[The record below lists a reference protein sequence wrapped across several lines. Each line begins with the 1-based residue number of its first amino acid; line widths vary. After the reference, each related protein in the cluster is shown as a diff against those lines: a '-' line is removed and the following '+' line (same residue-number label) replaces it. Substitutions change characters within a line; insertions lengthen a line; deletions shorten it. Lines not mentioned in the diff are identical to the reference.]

1 MKSNLYRVALVGAA
15 GLKGR
20 ELNEVL
26 NQRNFPAA
34 DVRLLDD
41 DESLGQLEAAGDE
54 ASFIQKIRAD
64 QFENATACERA
75 GPARHQPER
84 HPAQQEVEGNA
95 HQAVRKAEEPPI
107 SGEDRRLAR
116 VAAEPAQLL
125 QCQPMAMR
133 DAGPAG
139 GQGDQP

>member
-20 ELNEVL
+20 VLNEVL

-34 DVRLLDD
+34 EVRLLDD

-64 QFENATACERA
+64 QFEHVGFSFFA
-75 GPARHQPER
+75 
-84 HPAQQEVEGNA
+84 
-95 HQAVRKAEEPPI
+95 
-107 SGEDRRLAR
+107 SGEAVAR
-116 VAAEPAQLL
+116 SHLM
-125 QCQPMAMR
+125 MAK
-133 DAGPAG
+133 DAGSAVVDVPYA
-139 GQGDQP
+139 